1 MALPAPDSSPA
12 IIAAILSLLLAG
24 ACVLVHMAM
33 EKKRLGAKRERIR
46 SMADE
51 VTAAGGHLLAQ
62 APGVKETIASLRSV
76 MERQGEAGLMREEQ
90 LLEDLI
96 ARARVVV
103 ATASALGCPQ
113 AVESL
118 DRSELDRRLQELQVD
133 ARRIRGIR
141 DTFEAKFWV
150 LKRSEQAI
158 RRTVKL
164 RPASLRA

>member
-1 MALPAPDSSPA
+1 MALPAPDSSAA

-24 ACVLVHMAM
+24 ACVLLHMAL
-33 EKKRLGAKRERIR
+33 ERKRRGLKREKIR
-46 SMADE
+46 SMAEE
-51 VTAAGGHLLAQ
+51 VTAAGGQLLAQ
-62 APGVKETIASLRSV
+62 APGVKETIDSLRAV
-76 MERQGEAGLMREEQ
+76 VERQGEAGLKREEQ

-103 ATASALGCPQ
+103 ATASALGCPE
-113 AVESL
+113 AVASL
-118 DRSELDRRLQELQVD
+118 DPAELDRRLQVLQVD

-164 RPASLRA
+164 RPAALRT